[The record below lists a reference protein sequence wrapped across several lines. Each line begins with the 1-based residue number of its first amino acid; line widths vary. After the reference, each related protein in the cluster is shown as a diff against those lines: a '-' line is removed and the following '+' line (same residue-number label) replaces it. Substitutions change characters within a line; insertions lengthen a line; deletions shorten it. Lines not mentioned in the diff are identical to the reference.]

1 MILYLLHNMVS
12 TWNTCS
18 FFFLVVIPQK
28 TLMGYFKDGINFI
41 SEIEYL
47 FEKRSWKANFGVIY
61 YVPSSF
67 IKSFHLVLI
76 SVGLKQEKIQIIVG

>member
-1 MILYLLHNMVS
+1 MFVLP
-12 TWNTCS
+12 
-18 FFFLVVIPQK
+18 LVVIPQK

-41 SEIEYL
+41 PEIEYL

-67 IKSFHLVLI
+67 IKSFHLVLT
-76 SVGLKQEKIQIIVG
+76 SVGLKKKYKLLLDR